1 MWVIK
6 EPCWASELH
15 LFEFQSSRWPDVRR
29 SCSHSYAVRN
39 ISQGVVSSLKVLISL
54 QSLTICSHSFVKDSV
69 RCLSIPRWNCISAI
83 PILSFLLSPGSLRG
97 CNLCE
102 QLLLLVPWLRP
113 PGGHPHPAQH
123 SVWELVR
130 KVQETHHPERIWSR
144 CGGRTSQCEDS
155 HTHTHIQ
162 LPDSS
167 APAIIFIF
175 LSLHPKAVVNVW
187 EIVIAA
193 HFPRDMLMRDSKT
206 LSSHSPGSTHDVYWG
221 VSESSAEELP
231 RCFRPEEEA
240 VCHRRTHLELCRL
253 HDYTRYCSCRS
264 KQHVEPQLLS
274 LSPSMTPVY
283 WGFCYCYRQ
292 GCFQA

>member
-155 HTHTHIQ
+155 HTHTFNYLTLVHQQLYLYLYFFRCILRLWWMSERLWLQHI
-162 LPDSS
+162 
-167 APAIIFIF
+167 
-175 LSLHPKAVVNVW
+175 
-187 EIVIAA
+187 
-193 HFPRDMLMRDSKT
+193 FPET
-206 LSSHSPGSTHDVYWG
+206 
-221 VSESSAEELP
+221 
-231 RCFRPEEEA
+231 C
-240 VCHRRTHLELCRL
+240 
-253 HDYTRYCSCRS
+253 
-264 KQHVEPQLLS
+264 
-274 LSPSMTPVY
+274 
-283 WGFCYCYRQ
+283 
-292 GCFQA
+292 